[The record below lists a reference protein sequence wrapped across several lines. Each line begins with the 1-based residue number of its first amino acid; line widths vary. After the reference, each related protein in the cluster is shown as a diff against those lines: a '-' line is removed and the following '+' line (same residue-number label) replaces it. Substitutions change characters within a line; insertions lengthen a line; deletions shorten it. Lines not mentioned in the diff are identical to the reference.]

1 MGFWSSIKLWLKIK
15 TSAALDREE
24 DPRQVMDYAYG
35 QLQEFLRTVR
45 QGLIEVATAKQQL
58 QQQVERQRTQIPKME
73 GQASQALAAGRED
86 LARIV
91 LHRKQTALAELNG
104 LEGQLAEVTEEEQR
118 LAAAQQQIASRI
130 AAFRTH
136 REVVSARYTAAEAQV
151 RINQSLTGVSGE
163 LGELSLALGRAEEK
177 TQQMLARASALQ
189 TLIDGGVLE
198 TPFASGDLVEEELF
212 KLRADNAVKEELAML
227 KSGQSREQLPPPS
240 E

>member
-1 MGFWSSIKLWLKIK
+1 MGFLSRIKLWLKIK
-15 TSAALDREE
+15 TSSALEREE
-24 DPRQVMDYAYG
+24 DPRQVMDYAYS
-35 QLQEFLRTVR
+35 QQQEFLRTVK

-58 QQQVERQRTQIPKME
+58 QQQVDRQRAQIPKLE
-73 GQASQALAAGRED
+73 VQANQALTADRED
-86 LARIV
+86 FARIV
-91 LHRKQTALAELNG
+91 LHRKQTALAELDG

-118 LAAAQQQIASRI
+118 LAAAQQQIAARI
-130 AAFRTH
+130 AEFRTH

-198 TPFASGDLVEEELF
+198 TPFASGDLVEKELF
-212 KLRADNAVKEELAML
+212 KLRADNAVEEELGL
-227 KSGQSREQLPPPS
+227 LRSGQQYEQLPPPS